1 MRMALLEDQLE
12 PGATLRLPKAPRL
25 LYLARGAAQVDG
37 RAMAADTALFTD
49 GAIAATGSGT
59 LWRFEVTRDAHPEDA
74 RSGVILSRP
83 LRRDPSQPF
92 LLRLDRV
99 TFSPGVDTPR
109 HGHFGQGIRRLIEG
123 HLLLTIDD
131 RLERRLPGEAWFETG
146 EEPVVARGFLPGTS
160 FLRAL
165 VMDAGMQ
172 GQSSFRAWTPE
183 DAAKPR
189 GVTYRMYLDEVTRLG

>member
-1 MRMALLEDQLE
+1 MRMTLLEDRLAD
-12 PGATLRLPKAPRL
+12 GATLRLPPAPRL
-25 LYLARGAAQVDG
+25 LYLALGAAQVDG

-59 LWRFEVTRDAHPEDA
+59 LWRFEITRDVPADEA
-74 RSGVILSRP
+74 RAGVILSRP
-83 LRRDPSQPF
+83 LRRDPSRPF
-92 LLRLDRV
+92 VLRLDRV
-99 TFSPGVDTPR
+99 TFTPGVDTPR
-109 HGHFGQGIRRLIEG
+109 HGHFGQGIRRLVEG
-123 HLLLTIDD
+123 HLLLGIDD

-165 VMDAGMQ
+165 VMDAGML
-172 GQSSFRAWTPE
+172 GQSSFRAWTAE

-189 GVTYRMYLDEVTRLG
+189 GVTYRMYLDEVTRLD

>member
-1 MRMALLEDQLE
+1 MQMSLFEDRLDD
-12 PGATLRLPKAPRL
+12 AVALRLPPAPRL
-25 LYLARGAAQVDG
+25 LYLAQGAAQVDG
-37 RAMAADTALFTD
+37 RAMAADTALFTED
-49 GAIAATGSGT
+49 AMAATGSGT
-59 LWRFEVTRDAHPEDA
+59 LWRFEVTRDAPPDDA
-74 RSGVILSRP
+74 RAGVILSRP

-99 TFSPGVDTPR
+99 TFTPGVDTPR
-109 HGHFGQGIRRLIEG
+109 HGHFGQGIRRLVEG

-146 EEPVVARGFLPGTS
+146 EEPVVARGFVPGTS

>member
-12 PGATLRLPKAPRL
+12 PGATLRLPPAPRL
-25 LYLARGAAQVDG
+25 LYLAQGAAQVDG

-49 GAIAATGSGT
+49 GAVAATGSGT
-59 LWRFEVTRDAHPEDA
+59 LWRFEVTQDAPPDA
-74 RSGVILSRP
+74 ARAGVILSRP
-83 LRRDPSQPF
+83 LRRDPAQPF

-99 TFSPGVDTPR
+99 TFTPGVDTPR

-123 HLLLTIDD
+123 HLLLGIDD

-165 VMDAGMQ
+165 VMDVGMQ
-172 GQSSFRAWTPE
+172 GESSFRAWTPE